1 MPKLLLSAFFLKNDI
16 SFSGTVSYSIFKKL
30 SSRFPLFPVAL
41 SLVRGGSK
49 VECSGKGEVSG
60 EKLCRGR
67 WRQTRYVDGVCASR
81 TYGWL
86 PDQVDP

>member
-1 MPKLLLSAFFLKNDI
+1 MPKLPLSPFFLKNAI
-16 SFSGTVSYSIFKKL
+16 SFPEQFLTSIFKKL
-30 SSRFPLFPVAL
+30 SSRFPLFPAAL

-49 VECSGKGEVSG
+49 VEHSGEGEVSDV
-60 EKLCRGR
+60 KLCGGR
-67 WRQTRYVDGVCASR
+67 WRQTRYADGVCSSW